1 MIVGERKPIQ
11 NIVEMVKEYRK
22 VLVAGCGTCVTV
34 CLAGGEKEV
43 GIVSSALRLASRRNG
58 QELEVIEATP
68 VRQCEKE
75 LVFELAPQI
84 AEVEAVLSLGCGA
97 GVQTIAQVFPTVPV
111 YPGIDT
117 RFIGIPEEQGV
128 WTERCLACG
137 DCVLD
142 KTGGICPIARCSKS
156 LLNGPCG
163 GSQNGRCEVDSSLDC
178 AWQLIYDRLKTL
190 GKLHLLDEILPPKD
204 WSRSRDGGPRKLVR
218 GDLKL

>member
-11 NIVEMVKEYRK
+11 SILKMVKEYGK
-22 VLVAGCGTCVTV
+22 VLVVGCGTCVTV

-43 GIVSSALRLASRRNG
+43 GIVSSALRLASLRNG
-58 QELEVIEATP
+58 GSLEVIEATP

-75 LVFELAPQI
+75 LVLELAPQV

-97 GVQTIAQVFPTVPV
+97 GVQTIAQVFPAVPV

-128 WTERCLACG
+128 WTEKCLACG
-137 DCVLD
+137 ECILD

-163 GSQNGRCEVDSSLDC
+163 GSQGGHCEIDSTIDC

-190 GKLHLLDEILPPKD
+190 GKLDLLDEVLPPKD